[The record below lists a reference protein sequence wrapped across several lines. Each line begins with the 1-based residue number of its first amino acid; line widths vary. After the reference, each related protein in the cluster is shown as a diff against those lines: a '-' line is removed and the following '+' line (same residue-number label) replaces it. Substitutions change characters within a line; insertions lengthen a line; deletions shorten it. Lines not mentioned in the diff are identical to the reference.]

1 MTVKVTDIIGAAVV
15 ALLFLGVIFFF
26 VAGQRKV
33 EEKLGKESEK
43 LKTKGFEITGRG
55 VNVQTNLDLSP
66 EEIIQRASHQAQ
78 VVKRQIHTN
87 PNLVSFGQKKF
98 P

>member
-33 EEKLGKESEK
+33 EEKLGK
-43 LKTKGFEITGRG
+43 
-55 VNVQTNLDLSP
+55 NL
-66 EEIIQRASHQAQ
+66 R
-78 VVKRQIHTN
+78 N
-87 PNLVSFGQKKF
+87 
-98 P
+98 